1 MASIAQ
7 VRAGIQAVIENAI
20 PDLTV
25 YRTVE
30 EVAHPPAVV
39 IALAA
44 DDTCDF
50 TGAMAR
56 GMDTWQYDL
65 YVLTLY
71 TDAEIGQDDLDLLI
85 DGAGARSIRQAIYNN
100 RSLGLTRTDAHVARV
115 SQYGSSFESADLQHI
130 GAVLR
135 LIVHTRGDE

>member
-1 MASIAQ
+1 MATIGQ
-7 VRAGIQAVIENAI
+7 VRAGIQTTIENAI
-20 PDLTV
+20 ADLTV

-39 IALAA
+39 IALATDETA
-44 DDTCDF
+44 DF
-50 TGAMAR
+50 TGAFQR

-65 YVLTLY
+65 FVLVPY
-71 TDAEIGQDDLDLLI
+71 ADAEIGQDDLDLLI
-85 DGAGARSIRQAIYNN
+85 DGSGSRSIRQAIFNN
-100 RSLGLTRTDAHVARV
+100 RTLGLVRTDAHVARV